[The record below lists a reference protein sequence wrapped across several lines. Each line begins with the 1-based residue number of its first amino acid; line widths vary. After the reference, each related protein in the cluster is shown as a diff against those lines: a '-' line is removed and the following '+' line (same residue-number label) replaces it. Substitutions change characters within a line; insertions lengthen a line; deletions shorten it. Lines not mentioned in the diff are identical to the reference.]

1 MKILYVVGTYDES
14 GGSAAQP
21 FVKSQIDS
29 VHNEGHDVEVYNVRG
44 NESNLNYLK
53 AIPRIR
59 SLIKNKNFDVVHG
72 HYTYCGL
79 VAACQ
84 RIIPSFVS
92 FMGSDLQGTPR
103 ENGRLS
109 LHGHIDVWLSRLAQ
123 VMVKG
128 KIVKSQG
135 MYSALVNKSNTLV
148 LPNGVNFDLFHPVD
162 QLEARRAL
170 GLDENKKYVLFAGS
184 YKNRNKCFHVVKEA
198 VDLLKERYDNVELLL
213 AHGLSHEKI
222 PLYMNAANTLA
233 LASMKEGS
241 PNVVKEAMAC
251 NLPVISTDVGD
262 VSEVINGVDGCF
274 IVDRTAEAFSE
285 RIEYVIGNVNRTE
298 GREAIADLAIER
310 VADRLVDFYAG
321 FMNSNSKRNIQ

>member
-1 MKILYVVGTYDES
+1 MKILYVVGTYDSS
-14 GGSAAQP
+14 GSSAAQP

-29 VHNEGHDVEVYNVRG
+29 VRNAGHDVEVYNVHG
-44 NESNLNYLK
+44 NESSLNYLK

-59 SLIKNKNFDVVHG
+59 SLIRNKGFEIVHG

-84 RIIPSFVS
+84 RMVPSFVS
-92 FMGSDLQGTPR
+92 FMGSDLQGTPK
-103 ENGRLS
+103 ENGSLS

-123 VMVKG
+123 TVVKG

-135 MYSALVNKSNTLV
+135 MYSGLVNKRNTLV
-148 LPNGVNFDLFHPVD
+148 LPNGVDFDLFCPID
-162 QLEARRAL
+162 RSEARKAL

-184 YKNRNKCFHVVKEA
+184 YKNKNKCFHVVKEA
-198 VDLLKERYDNVELLL
+198 VDLLKKKYDDVELLL

-241 PNVVKEAMAC
+241 PNVVKEGMAC

-262 VSEVINGVDGCF
+262 VSEVIDGVEGCF
-274 IVDRTAEAFSE
+274 IVDRTAEAFAE
-285 RIEYVIGNVNRTE
+285 RIEYVFGNCRSGDWACCRQV
-298 GREAIADLAIER
+298 GRFLPE
-310 VADRLVDFYAG
+310 FYG
-321 FMNSNSKRNIQ
+321 